1 MPTESRSEPVRVDVR
16 KTCKLFINGAF
27 PRSESGRT
35 YVVAD
40 SRGRFL
46 ANAAL
51 GSRKDAR
58 DAVLAAR
65 AAQPRWWGATAYN
78 RGQVLYRVA
87 EILEGRREQFIDEVS
102 RGEGITRARAAAQVA
117 ESIDRWVYYAGF
129 ADKVS
134 QVLGSANAVAGPYFN
149 LSVPEPNGVMALIAP
164 ERPSLL
170 GLVAITAPALAT
182 GNACVIVASQAHP
195 LPAIGL
201 SEVLA
206 TSDVPGGVVNI
217 LTGSASEIGPWLAGH
232 RDVDALDLTGV
243 ADAALATDLVQ
254 RAAGSVT
261 RVRLADPAED
271 LTRVPGLGRLRF
283 TCQVKT
289 VWHPIGT

>member
-1 MPTESRSEPVRVDVR
+1 M
-16 KTCKLFINGAF
+16 
-27 PRSESGRT
+27 
-35 YVVAD
+35 
-40 SRGRFL
+40 
-46 ANAAL
+46 
-51 GSRKDAR
+51 
-58 DAVLAAR
+58 
-65 AAQPRWWGATAYN
+65 
-78 RGQVLYRVA
+78 
-87 EILEGRREQFIDEVS
+87 
-102 RGEGITRARAAAQVA
+102 
-117 ESIDRWVYYAGF
+117 
-129 ADKVS
+129 
-134 QVLGSANAVAGPYFN
+134 
-149 LSVPEPNGVMALIAP
+149 
-164 ERPSLL
+164 
-170 GLVAITAPALAT
+170 AITAPALAT